1 MALTCV
7 HMGSTF
13 LLCNAFYLI
22 RPDFYP
28 TMQQTEGKRLQLL
41 AWFCPLAVLF
51 AVGLFCSNQAY
62 MYCSPAFL
70 QFMKE
75 GNVVLVFV
83 LSCIVGLQVC
93 TRARFVNIVW
103 ILAGASMAVSGQVH
117 FVMTGFVFQLVSQFG
132 ECGKNVMGDWMMK
145 SHLKLDALTYTMFL
159 SPMCLIVMAVSG
171 QVHFIMAGFVFQLV
185 SQFGEC
191 GKNVMGDWMMKSHL
205 KLDALTY
212 TMFLSPMCL
221 IVLMVGAAVTWK
233 DEILTDFAA
242 WWMFI
247 IPNGCLAFTMN
258 VTVSLLIKE
267 CSAFAFILAG
277 LVKDAVIVVC
287 GAGFLGETVVAQ
299 QYMGFFV
306 CLSGV
311 FFWSYS
317 RIDPHAP
324 LVQFFQSCCLSE
336 HEGEKMPLLAK
347 TEKGKEQSSDDLTM
361 FLSPMCLIVLMVGA
375 AVTWNADIL
384 TDFAAWWMF
393 IIPNGCLAFTMN
405 VTVSLLIKE
414 CSAFAF
420 ILAGLVKD
428 AVVVICGAGLLGE
441 TVVAQQYMGFF
452 VCLSG
457 VFFWSYSR
465 IDPRAPLVQ
474 IFQNLCFSE
483 HEGEKTPLLPK
494 TEKAKEQ
501 NSA

>member
-1 MALTCV
+1 LFEQHSLHSTMSSSVLRPLALCIVYIALSAGLIEYNKFLISPGRFPHAMALTCV

-159 SPMCLIVMAVSG
+159 SPMCLIV
-171 QVHFIMAGFVFQLV
+171 
-185 SQFGEC
+185 
-191 GKNVMGDWMMKSHL
+191 
-205 KLDALTY
+205 
-212 TMFLSPMCL
+212 
-221 IVLMVGAAVTWK
+221 LMVGAAVTWK
-233 DEILTDFAA
+233 AE
-242 WWMFI
+242 
-247 IPNGCLAFTMN
+247 
-258 VTVSLLIKE
+258 
-267 CSAFAFILAG
+267 
-277 LVKDAVIVVC
+277 
-287 GAGFLGETVVAQ
+287 
-299 QYMGFFV
+299 
-306 CLSGV
+306 
-311 FFWSYS
+311 
-317 RIDPHAP
+317 
-324 LVQFFQSCCLSE
+324 
-336 HEGEKMPLLAK
+336 
-347 TEKGKEQSSDDLTM
+347 
-361 FLSPMCLIVLMVGA
+361 
-375 AVTWNADIL
+375 IL

-474 IFQNLCFSE
+474 FFQTLCFSE
-483 HEGEKTPLLPK
+483 HEGEKTALLPK
-494 TEKAKEQ
+494 TEKAKER